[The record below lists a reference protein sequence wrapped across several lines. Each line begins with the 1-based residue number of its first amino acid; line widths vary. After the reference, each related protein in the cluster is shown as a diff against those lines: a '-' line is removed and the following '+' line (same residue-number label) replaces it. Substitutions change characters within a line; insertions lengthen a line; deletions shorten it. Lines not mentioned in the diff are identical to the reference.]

1 MPHPRPPISPR
12 AGLAAAVILA
22 LVACKSA
29 TPSSPPTTESPSGG
43 LSMPSA
49 SGRSSSTA
57 SLSPRESLVFGVHEL
72 AAAPA
77 PLPAGTYT
85 RSAFRPAVTLHVD
98 GTWTSVNRFDDF
110 FDVEQDIGSPDVIAV
125 QIARPKQLAGKVMVP
140 VPSDPAGAI
149 ATLRA
154 NPDLHVVSESVSD
167 VGGLNGRVVEIQ
179 NTSGHHAAVMLLS
192 PGTLG
197 IDTTRKLWVAFFA
210 TPDGLVAVMVGGSI
224 AKWQPALAAAEPVL
238 ESIRFRVPA
247 SPAP

>member
-1 MPHPRPPISPR
+1 VP
-12 AGLAAAVILA
+12 G
-22 LVACKSA
+22 
-29 TPSSPPTTESPSGG
+29 SPSTV
-43 LSMPSA
+43 SPS
-49 SGRSSSTA
+49 
-57 SLSPRESLVFGVHEL
+57 PKESLVSGVREL
-72 AAAPA
+72 AASPA

-85 RSAFRPAVTLHVD
+85 ASAFEPPVTLQLD

-110 FDVEQDIGSPDVIAV
+110 FDVEQDVGTPDVIAV
-125 QIARPKQLAGKVMVP
+125 QLARPSQIAGRVMVP
-140 VPSDPAGAI
+140 APPDPAAAI

-154 NPDLHVVSESVSD
+154 NPDLHVVTESVSD
-167 VGGLNGRVVEIQ
+167 VGGLSGRVIEIE
-179 NTSGHHAAVMLLS
+179 NTSGHHAAVMQLS

-197 IDTTRKLWVAFFA
+197 IDTARKLWAAFLA